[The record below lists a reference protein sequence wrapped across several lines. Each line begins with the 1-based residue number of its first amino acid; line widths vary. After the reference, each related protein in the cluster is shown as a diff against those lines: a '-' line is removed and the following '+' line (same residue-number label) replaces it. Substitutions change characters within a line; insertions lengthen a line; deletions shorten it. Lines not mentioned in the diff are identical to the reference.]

1 VGGAS
6 RARLRSVI
14 RFAGQVFDPLCTPIV
29 HSRSGIPP
37 AVMRKAMLSVAW
49 ATRDVSGPQRLSEV
63 LTKDEGW
70 HGDKIR
76 WRSKRV
82 SLRHVEVSL

>member
-1 VGGAS
+1 
-6 RARLRSVI
+6 
-14 RFAGQVFDPLCTPIV
+14 
-29 HSRSGIPP
+29 
-37 AVMRKAMLSVAW
+37 MLSVAW